1 MGDQT
6 FWLQRKPSPAV
17 HSGRP
22 STKHRSSSGSL
33 PDESA
38 ADPLPRF
45 LRRPA
50 NGDDDDDDDDAME
63 TGEDVPAV
71 QRSLSATLPS
81 ERRAPRRKSYST
93 SHMERGPAARA
104 ADDLPM
110 DEATDAPH
118 VEATAA
124 VSATASAT
132 EAVADAVADAV
143 ACTASVAQGWPHE
156 TMPAY
161 LPGLMCGIIE
171 VEFMR
176 RAEHIYRSL
185 CGKLTGC
192 VICNADCPVC
202 VFCGSRICPL
212 HKAAHLETH
221 CLMVRRL
228 PAVAADE
235 AIFSIDTLAVLI
247 RKEAAPNHPPGA
259 PLCCTGDILQNSHD
273 AGRFMRRVHELM
285 CDAFPP
291 LTSLPDETVHAA
303 TAVCQVCDCAA
314 GLAAFASL
322 EASRV
327 QRGQRFLA
335 LGPTLTTCCPPD
347 LVIAPPLSNSS
358 WRLLQCSYNN
368 PNKKDCPPCSNGH
381 RCVGA
386 SIRTVENTFFG
397 RCLPAM
403 RSPHAELA
411 SETSAEPGL
420 CILCLTLVIAGDAS
434 TSFLWR
440 DPDGM
445 YLPQYAI
452 TKKEAKR
459 E

>member
-1 MGDQT
+1 M
-6 FWLQRKPSPAV
+6 
-17 HSGRP
+17 
-22 STKHRSSSGSL
+22 
-33 PDESA
+33 
-38 ADPLPRF
+38 
-45 LRRPA
+45 
-50 NGDDDDDDDDAME
+50 
-63 TGEDVPAV
+63 

-81 ERRAPRRKSYST
+81 ERRTSRRKSYSA

-110 DEATDAPH
+110 DETTEASHAEVTDA
-118 VEATAA
+118 VTD
-124 VSATASAT
+124 TAS
-132 EAVADAVADAV
+132 
-143 ACTASVAQGWPHE
+143 AQGWPHE

-202 VFCGSRICPL
+202 VFCGSRICAL
-212 HKAAHLETH
+212 HKATHLETH

-228 PAVAADE
+228 PTVAADE
-235 AIFSIDTLAVLI
+235 AVFSIDTLAVLI

-259 PLCCTGDILQNSHD
+259 PLCCTGDVLQNSHD

-285 CDAFPP
+285 CDAFPQ
-291 LTSLPDETVHAA
+291 LGSLPDETVHAA

-322 EASRV
+322 EASRA

-347 LVIAPPLSNSS
+347 LVVAPPLSNSS

-386 SIRTVENTFFG
+386 SIRTVDNTLFG

-445 YLPQYAI
+445 YLPQYCIRRGVFCIAGPHFSLMRVSSYTVSTGKSNKI
-452 TKKEAKR
+452 TLQRYALFELF
-459 E
+459 